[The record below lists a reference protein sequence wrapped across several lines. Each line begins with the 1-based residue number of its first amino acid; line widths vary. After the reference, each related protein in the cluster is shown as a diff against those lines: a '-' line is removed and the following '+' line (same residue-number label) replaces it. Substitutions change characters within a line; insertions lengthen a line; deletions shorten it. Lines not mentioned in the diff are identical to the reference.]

1 VSSASEL
8 DATRSNAEAAVT
20 DSVRASNG
28 WREPRKSC
36 YRYAGRKSLS
46 PTHVRGRIRACSTSR
61 RTRVPWGGGRTNST
75 IPNKKLT
82 SPPVRPFAI
91 RGGRVIS
98 LEETNG
104 KTTYRKPRT
113 ARTRRRLVRIARGT
127 TRSYTPRD
135 YREILVFRTSRI
147 IIIIIINTRAVS
159 ADTVNARAPDII
171 CTRGTGR
178 VLLRD
183 TVFRNNVLPSANDVI
198 F

>member
-1 VSSASEL
+1 MGGENREKVVIVTPVVNPFRPPTCA
-8 DATRSNAEAAVT
+8 AEYGR
-20 DSVRASNG
+20 VRLPG
-28 WREPRKSC
+28 V
-36 YRYAGRKSLS
+36 
-46 PTHVRGRIRACSTSR
+46 HVYCE
-61 RTRVPWGGGRTNST
+61 GGGANST

-183 TVFRNNVLPSANDVI
+183 TVFGNNVLPSANDVI